1 MSEPISREEHEEFR
15 RRIEAEDNRQNRR
28 IELLERS
35 VEQSTSLA
43 SAVQKL
49 ADNMEAMLKEQERQ
63 GERLEKL
70 EGRDGDM
77 WRVIVKY
84 AITTVLGILIGYIFV
99 QIGMK

>member
-77 WRVIVKY
+77 WRAIVKY